1 MDIRKP
7 LAIIFSIITV
17 LMLAVCCEKAGNTG
31 EVEEEEEEYV
41 VVPLSA
47 PGIHDATDLLAKY
60 NIIDFEWDSVGDVLC
75 YEILLD
81 GEELPSTTE
90 TSLRLEGLA
99 DGDHCLQVKAI
110 PADTT
115 LFYDSEWSSF
125 NFTIDKDKIKGFKF
139 DFEILLLSS
148 EEVTYRVTPGNL
160 NATYDY
166 GLIEKSVFDMYGDDG
181 VRSFVYIR
189 CIEPMLEFFEKLFL
203 FDGVVERHQGVKP
216 GVEYM
221 IYAYGLKE
229 DGTKDGAVTTSFQY
243 ITFTSP
249 TE

>member
-41 VVPLSA
+41 VTPL
-47 PGIHDATDLLAKY
+47 PTPNINDATDLLAKY
-60 NIIDFEWDSVGDVLC
+60 DCIDVNWDNVWDALQ
-75 YEILLD
+75 YDILLD

-110 PADTT
+110 SADTT

-148 EEVTYRVTPGNL
+148 EEVTYRVTPGNR
-160 NATYDY
+160 NATFDY

-229 DGTKDGAVTTSFQY
+229 DGTKDGDVTTSFQY